1 MNKTIGGL
9 DMTTVQVSARV
20 DQNIKE
26 EAQKVFDRQG
36 LELATAIKMF
46 ITKTAYEQEIPLS
59 VQSSKQSSSYP
70 DDWFTDKRVANRKRI
85 SELAFEKSPIQD
97 LDLSKKEDREVFMQ

>member
-1 MNKTIGGL
+1 
-9 DMTTVQVSARV
+9 MTTVQVSARV

-36 LELATAIKMF
+36 LDLATVIKMF

-59 VQSSKQSSSYP
+59 VQS
-70 DDWFTDKRVANRKRI
+70 
-85 SELAFEKSPIQD
+85 
-97 LDLSKKEDREVFMQ
+97 